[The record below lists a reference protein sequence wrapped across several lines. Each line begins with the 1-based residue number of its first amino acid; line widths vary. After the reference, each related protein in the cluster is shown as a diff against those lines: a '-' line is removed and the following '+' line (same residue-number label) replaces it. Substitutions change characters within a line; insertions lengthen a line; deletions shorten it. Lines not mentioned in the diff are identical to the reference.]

1 MKKVILPLGI
11 SFVITLIGMA
21 INYFGF
27 RNNRWMP
34 LSYKMYGG
42 EFMGQYGFGW
52 SYRHIYTMMDGGK
65 DTVSF
70 SFSLISFL
78 ISWLLVFILVI
89 LIVSII
95 RFIRKKS

>member
-1 MKKVILPLGI
+1 
-11 SFVITLIGMA
+11 MA

-27 RNNRWMP
+27 RNDRCMP

-52 SYRHIYTMMDGGK
+52 SYRHIYNMMDGGK

-70 SFSLISFL
+70 SFSIMNFL
-78 ISWLLVFILVI
+78 ASWLLVFVI
-89 LIVSII
+89 AFLITWII
-95 RFIRKKS
+95 RLINKK